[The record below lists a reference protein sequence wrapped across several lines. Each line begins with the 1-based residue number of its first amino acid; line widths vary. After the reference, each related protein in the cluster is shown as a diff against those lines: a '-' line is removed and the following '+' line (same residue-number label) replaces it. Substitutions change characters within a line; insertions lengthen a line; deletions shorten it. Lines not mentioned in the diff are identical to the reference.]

1 MRTVILPRYDKGM
14 TRRKERLT
22 VTVDQELIAA
32 GNAAVKRGLADSLSA
47 WVNAAMAAS
56 AERDQ
61 KLQAMTD
68 AIASYEDEYGAI
80 TAEEI
85 AAQQRSDRSNATV
98 VRGSRRLRSADP
110 GQAAT

>member
-1 MRTVILPRYDKGM
+1 
-14 TRRKERLT
+14 
-22 VTVDQELIAA
+22 
-32 GNAAVKRGLADSLSA
+32 
-47 WVNAAMAAS
+47 MAAS
-56 AERDQ
+56 ADRDQ
-61 KLQAMTD
+61 KLQAMTE

-85 AAQQRSDRSNATV
+85 AAQQRSDRSNARV